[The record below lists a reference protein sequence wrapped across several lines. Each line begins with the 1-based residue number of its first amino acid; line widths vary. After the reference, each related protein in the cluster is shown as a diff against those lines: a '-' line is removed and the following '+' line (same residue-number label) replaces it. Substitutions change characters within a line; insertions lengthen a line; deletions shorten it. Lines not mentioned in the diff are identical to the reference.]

1 MNSDGLLIIRMNT
14 PQDRILPL
22 CTTRLIA
29 GIVRCTD
36 LADRMTVPNCV
47 FPIASSPGP
56 VRSSLRAALSSEL
69 PRWDELNGTLL

>member
-14 PQDRILPL
+14 PQDRFTIMYN
-22 CTTRLIA
+22 RLIA

-69 PRWDELNGTLL
+69 PGGMNLNGTLL